1 MSPKAHEVME
11 QARQL
16 TEDERRELAIELLD
30 SAIAPDIHAAWIDEV
45 RNRVAEIDSGAVEPL
60 SNEDALRLIAADD

>member
-1 MSPKAHEVME
+1 ME

-16 TEDERRELAIELLD
+16 TEEERRELAIELLD
-30 SAIAPDIHAAWIDEV
+30 LAIAPDIQGAWIDEV
-45 RNRVAEIDSGAVEPL
+45 RNRVAEIDSGAIEPL